1 MHLYRFSFSG
11 VDNFISLHAGLSTK
25 TNYVKHEL
33 FSRSITLLVI
43 ISRISNN
50 LRCKTCFLLPSQEK
64 NVVYLST
71 YLHTVLK
78 YSLTASPGLDTLGN
92 VIPQRFIHCA
102 NDGHLSTGPHCIL
115 VIITATSR
123 KAEILQ
129 FQQILLSYKR
139 QWDHAHMEKAILI

>member
-1 MHLYRFSFSG
+1 MTSVELKMHLYRFSLSG

-25 TNYVKHEL
+25 TNYVKHEI

-71 YLHTVLK
+71 YLHYWIRYILK
-78 YSLTASPGLDTLGN
+78 CESRANHTLCKCWTSIFGTTLYSRN
-92 VIPQRFIHCA
+92 HYC
-102 NDGHLSTGPHCIL
+102 H
-115 VIITATSR
+115 
-123 KAEILQ
+123 
-129 FQQILLSYKR
+129 QQKS
-139 QWDHAHMEKAILI
+139 